1 MSVGGG
7 GIIGDKQSPH
17 KEIISR
23 ISTNLLNNFEMN
35 FQWNRNNEQ
44 SEQSAVEANNLEQI
58 FEEEEFET
66 SNIR

>member
-1 MSVGGG
+1 VSVGGG
-7 GIIGDKQSPH
+7 GIVGDKQSPH

-35 FQWNRNNEQ
+35 FQWNRNNEP
-44 SEQSAVEANNLEQI
+44 SEQNAKDDKNLDLI

-66 SNIR
+66 EQK